1 MHAVPPQCEG
11 ERKNGVVVL
20 LAELLGSVCNLF
32 GWLGDDR
39 RGPVE
44 PEEFSSRVAGLEHA
58 GWDDGERLAGSDPD
72 TWRLD
77 SLRQTCVRLSGIAIL
92 SKLLQLLL
100 SLERRE
106 PDPTPEFGKTRV
118 RMEIVQTLIHREIR
132 Q

>member
-58 GWDDGERLAGSDPD
+58 GWDDGERLAGAI
-72 TWRLD
+72 
-77 SLRQTCVRLSGIAIL
+77 QTHGA
-92 SKLLQLLL
+92 
-100 SLERRE
+100 
-106 PDPTPEFGKTRV
+106 
-118 RMEIVQTLIHREIR
+118 
-132 Q
+132 